1 MTNLQQHLTIEPLRV
16 DDIHEIAAAFEQ
28 LGWNKPV
35 TQYENYLSEQQAG
48 KREIRVARY
57 DGIFAGYLTVVWSS
71 HYGPFREANIPEVV
85 DFNVLPQ
92 YRRQRIGTML
102 MDEAELLISSRSKIA
117 GIGVG
122 MYADYG
128 PAQRLYMLRGY
139 VPDARGIMYDGEPVP
154 PGASTVNDDSLVLFF
169 TKELKVTL

>member
-1 MTNLQQHLTIEPLRV
+1 MTNLRYLTIDPLHAE
-16 DDIHEIAAAFEQ
+16 DIDEIAAAFEQ
-28 LGWNKPV
+28 IGWNKPA
-35 TQYENYLSEQQAG
+35 TQYENYLSEQQTG

-71 HYGPFREANIPEVV
+71 HYRPFREANIPEVV
-85 DFNVLPQ
+85 DFNVLPL
-92 YRRQRIGTML
+92 YRRQGIGTML
-102 MDEAELLISSRSKIA
+102 MDEAERLIATRSKIA

-154 PGASTVNDDSLVLFF
+154 PGAPTVNDDSLVLFF
-169 TKELKVTL
+169 TKELKATL